1 MARSRVK
8 MRDHVAE
15 TSLHWRRTLVSF
27 IGIVVLMG
35 VLFANLYHLQVNQHQ
50 SYQTRSNDNR
60 IKVVPIAPTRGLIF
74 DRNGVLLAENR
85 PIYSLEITPEKA
97 GDLDTTVDALIELLD
112 LDPDIRERF
121 FHDVRRQR
129 RFNPVVLVSRL
140 NEDQVALFSINQHKF
155 PGAAIEAYLKRY
167 YPFKDTLTHVL
178 GYMAKINDRDV
189 ERLREDNKLANYAAT
204 RDIGKLGVERYYED
218 LLHGHVGYQEVE
230 VNNRGRVI
238 RTLKY
243 EPPVPGSD
251 IYLNLDIRLQQHAQT
266 LLEGKRGAIVLMTP
280 KDGQVRAIISNPSYD
295 PNLFVHGISGPDYRA
310 LLQNPDRPLINRASQ
325 GIYAPASTV
334 KPMLSVMGLNEGAIT
349 PGTRY
354 FGGPYFQIPNT
365 KRKFRDWRRWG
376 HGWMDV
382 YRAIEISADTFFY
395 DLAYRTGID
404 TIHDYMSR
412 FGFGQ
417 ASGIDL
423 HEESSGTMPSRDWK
437 QRRHKQP
444 WYQGDTISVGI
455 GQGYWTATPLQLAR
469 ATSIMVDHGDT
480 VHPRLLNAIAINGSR
495 VPMPVSHGEP
505 IVLRQDNY
513 WKVALTG
520 MWRVVNGNE
529 GTARRAFTGTPYVAA
544 GKSGTAQVF
553 SLAENQQ
560 YDHESTKEHLR
571 DNALFVAFAPY
582 EHPEAVVSVVLEN
595 VGGGSSHAAPVA
607 RAMLDAY
614 LLPEQSKP
622 DEESINHE

>member
-15 TSLHWRRTLVSF
+15 SSLHWRRTLVSF

-60 IKVVPIAPTRGLIF
+60 IKVVPIAPTRGLIY

-85 PIYSLEITPEKA
+85 PIYSLEITPEKT
-97 GDLDTTVDALIELLD
+97 GDLDATVDDLIELLD
-112 LDPDIRERF
+112 LDPELRERF
-121 FHDVRRQR
+121 FEEVRRQR

-140 NEDQVALFSINQHKF
+140 NEDQVARFSINQHKY
-155 PGAAIEAYLKRY
+155 PGAAIEAYLKRH
-167 YPFKDTLTHVL
+167 YPYKDTLTHVL
-178 GYMAKINDRDV
+178 GYMAKINDRDL
-189 ERLREDNKLANYAAT
+189 ERLREENKLANYAAT

-218 LLHGHVGYQEVE
+218 LLHGHAGYQEVE

-251 IYLNLDIRLQQHAQT
+251 IYLNLDIRLQQHAQK
-266 LLEGKRGAIVLMTP
+266 LLEGQRGAIVLMTP
-280 KDGQVRAIISNPSYD
+280 KDGQVRAIVSNPSYD
-295 PNLFVHGISGPDYRA
+295 PNLFVHGISSPDYKA
-310 LLQNPDRPLINRASQ
+310 LLENPDRPLINRASQ

-395 DLAYRTGID
+395 DLAYRVGID
-404 TIHDYMSR
+404 NIHDYMSR

-423 HEESSGTMPSRDWK
+423 HEEASGIMPSREWK

-480 VHPRLLNAIAINGSR
+480 VHPRLLNAIAINGDR
-495 VPMPVSHGEP
+495 VTMPISHGEP
-505 IVLRQDNY
+505 IRLRQDNY
-513 WKVALTG
+513 WQVGLTG
-520 MWRVVNGNE
+520 MWRVINGSE
-529 GTARRAFTGTPYVAA
+529 GTARRAFAGTPYVAG

-560 YDHESTKEHLR
+560 YDHKSLREHLR
-571 DNALFVAFAPY
+571 DNALFVAFAPF
-582 EHPEAVVSVVLEN
+582 ENPEAVVSVVLEN
-595 VGGGSSHAAPVA
+595 AGGGSTNAAPVA
-607 RAMLDAY
+607 RAMLDAF
-614 LLPEQSKP
+614 LIPDQLQP
-622 DEESINHE
+622 DEDAIAHE

>member
-1 MARSRVK
+1 MAKGRVK
-8 MRDHVAE
+8 MRDHGAE
-15 TSLHWRRTLVSF
+15 SSLHWRRTLVAF
-27 IGIVVLMG
+27 VGIVLLMG
-35 VLFANLYHLQVNQHQ
+35 VLFTNLYHLQVNEHQ
-50 SYQTRSNDNR
+50 DYQTRSNDNR
-60 IKVVPIAPTRGLIF
+60 IKVVPIAPTRGLIY

-85 PIYSLEITPEKA
+85 PIYSLEITPEQA
-97 GDLDTTVDALIELLD
+97 GDLEQAVARLTDLLGLEPELGQ
-112 LDPDIRERF
+112 RF
-121 FHDVRRQR
+121 FDDVRRQR

-140 NEDQVALFSINQHKF
+140 TEEQVALFSINQHKF
-155 PGAAIEAYLKRY
+155 PGASIEAYLKRF
-167 YPFKDTLTHVL
+167 YPYGDTFTHVL

-189 ERLREDNKLANYAAT
+189 ERLRTENKLANYAAT

-218 LLHGHVGYQEVE
+218 LLHGQVGFQEVE

-243 EPPVPGSD
+243 QPPVPGSD
-251 IYLNLDIRLQQHAQT
+251 IYLNIDIRLQQRAQQ
-266 LLEGKRGAIVLMTP
+266 LLAGKRGAVVMMTP
-280 KDGQVRAIISNPSYD
+280 RDGRVLALMSNPSYD

-310 LLQNPDRPLINRASQ
+310 LLENPNRPLINRASQ

-349 PGTRY
+349 PATRY

-365 KRKFRDWRRWG
+365 SRKFRDWRRWG

-395 DLAYRTGID
+395 DLAYRLGID
-404 TIHDYMSR
+404 TLHDYMSR

-423 HEESSGTMPSRDWK
+423 HEEASGIMPSRSWK
-437 QRRHKQP
+437 QARHKQP

-480 VHPRLLNAIAINGSR
+480 VHPRLLHGIAIDGEK
-495 VPMPVSHGEP
+495 VEMPISHGDP
-505 IVLRQDNY
+505 IVLRQESY
-513 WKVALTG
+513 WDVGLAG
-520 MWRVVNGNE
+520 MYRVIHGSE
-529 GTARRAFTGTPYVAA
+529 GTARKAFVNTPYQAA

-560 YDHESTKEHLR
+560 YDHENTQEHLR
-571 DNALFVAFAPY
+571 DNALFVAYAPF
-582 EHPEAVVSVVLEN
+582 EDPQVVVSVVLEN
-595 VGGGSSHAAPVA
+595 VGGGSTHAAPVA

-614 LLPEQSKP
+614 LLPDPPPAEEAAT
-622 DEESINHE
+622 DE

>member
-1 MARSRVK
+1 MAKSRVK

-15 TSLHWRRTLVSF
+15 SSLHWRRTLVSF
-27 IGIVVLMG
+27 IAIVLMMG
-35 VLFANLYHLQVNQHQ
+35 GLFANLYHLQIEEHQ

-60 IKVVPIAPTRGLIF
+60 IKVVPIAPTRGLIY

-85 PIYSLEITPEKA
+85 PIYSLEITPEKSN
-97 GDLDTTVDALIELLD
+97 DLNDTIEQLITLLD
-112 LDPDIRERF
+112 LDPELKERF
-121 FHDVRRQR
+121 FHDVQRHR

-140 NEDQVALFSINQHKF
+140 NEDQVARFSINQHKF
-155 PGAAIEAYLKRY
+155 PGASIEAYLKRY
-167 YPFKDTLTHVL
+167 YPYKDTLTHVL

-189 ERLREDNKLANYAAT
+189 ERLKQDNKLANYAAT

-243 EPPVPGSD
+243 EPPVPGTD
-251 IYLNLDIRLQQHAQT
+251 IYLNLDIRLQQQAQA
-266 LLEGKRGAIVLMTP
+266 LLDGKRGAIVMMTP
-280 KDGQVRAIISNPSYD
+280 KDGQVRALVSNPSYD
-295 PNLFVHGISGPDYRA
+295 PNLFVHGISGPDYRE

-334 KPMLSVMGLNEGAIT
+334 KPMLSVMALNEGAIT
-349 PGTRY
+349 PSTRF

-395 DLAYRTGID
+395 DIAYRLGID
-404 TIHDYMSR
+404 TMHDYMSR

-417 ASGIDL
+417 NSGIDL
-423 HEESSGTMPSRDWK
+423 HEEASGTMPSRDWK

-480 VHPRLLNAIAINGSR
+480 VHPRLLNAIVLNGKKVS
-495 VPMPVSHGEP
+495 MPISHGDP
-505 IVLRQDNY
+505 IELKQDNH
-513 WKVALTG
+513 WNVALTG
-520 MWRVVNGNE
+520 MWRVINGKE
-529 GTARRAFTGTPYVAA
+529 GTARRAFADTPYIAG

-560 YDHESTKEHLR
+560 YDHQSLKEHLR
-571 DNALFVAFAPY
+571 DNALFVAFAPFD
-582 EHPEAVVSVVLEN
+582 EPEAVVSVVLEN

-614 LLPEQSKP
+614 LLPDTPELN
-622 DEESINHE
+622 EEVTAHE

>member
-15 TSLHWRRTLVSF
+15 SSLHWRRTLVSF
-27 IGIVVLMG
+27 IGIVLLMG

-60 IKVVPIAPTRGLIF
+60 IKVVPIAPTRGLIY

-85 PIYSLEITPEKA
+85 PIYSLEITPEKVE
-97 GDLDTTVDALIELLD
+97 DLDATVDGLIALLD
-112 LDPDIRERF
+112 LDPELKERF
-121 FHDVRRQR
+121 FHDVRRNR

-140 NEDQVALFSINQHKF
+140 NEDQVARFSINQHKF
-155 PGAAIEAYLKRY
+155 PGAAIEAYLKRH
-167 YPFKDTLTHVL
+167 YPYKDTLTHVL
-178 GYMAKINDRDV
+178 GYMAKINDRDL

-251 IYLNLDIRLQQHAQT
+251 IYLNIDIRLQQQAQK
-266 LLEGKRGAIVLMTP
+266 LLEGRRGAIVLMTP
-280 KDGQVRAIISNPSYD
+280 KDGQVLAIMSNPSYD
-295 PNLFVHGISGPDYRA
+295 PNLFVHGISGPDYKA
-310 LLQNPDRPLINRASQ
+310 LLENPDRPLINRASQ

-349 PGTRY
+349 SSTRY

-395 DLAYRTGID
+395 DLAYRVGID
-404 TIHDYMSR
+404 TINDYMSR

-417 ASGIDL
+417 PSGIDL
-423 HEESSGTMPSRDWK
+423 HEEATGIMPSRDWK

-480 VHPRLLNAIAINGSR
+480 VHPRLLNGIVIDGNKVS
-495 VPMPVSHGEP
+495 MPISHGDP
-505 IVLRQDNY
+505 IVLKQDNY
-513 WKVALTG
+513 WKVGLTG
-520 MWRVVNGNE
+520 MWRVVNGSE
-529 GTARRAFTGTPYVAA
+529 GTARKAFVGTPYVAG

-560 YDHESTKEHLR
+560 YDHQSLREHLR
-571 DNALFVAFAPY
+571 DNALFVAFAPF
-582 EHPEAVVSVVLEN
+582 ENPEAVVSVVLEN
-595 VGGGSSHAAPVA
+595 AGGGSSHAAPIA

-614 LLPEQSKP
+614 LAPESLSN
-622 DEESINHE
+622 EEVIAHE

>member
-15 TSLHWRRTLVSF
+15 SSLHWRRTLVSF
-27 IGIVVLMG
+27 IAIVLLMAG
-35 VLFANLYHLQVNQHQ
+35 LFTNLYHLQVNEHQ

-60 IKVVPIAPTRGLIF
+60 IKVVPIAPTRGLIY

-85 PIYSLEITPEKA
+85 PIYSLEITPEKSA
-97 GDLDTTVDALIELLD
+97 DLEATVDELIVLLN
-112 LDPDIRERF
+112 LDPALKERF
-121 FHDVRRQR
+121 FHDVQRNR

-140 NEDQVALFSINQHKF
+140 DEDQVARFSINQHKF
-155 PGAAIEAYLKRY
+155 PGASIEAYLKRF
-167 YPFKDTLTHVL
+167 YPYRDTLTHVL

-189 ERLREDNKLANYAAT
+189 ERLKEDNKLANYAAT

-218 LLHGHVGYQEVE
+218 LLHGHAGFQEVE

-238 RTLKY
+238 RTLRY

-251 IYLNLDIRLQQHAQT
+251 IYLNLDIRLQQQAQT
-266 LLEGKRGAIVLMTP
+266 LLAEKRGAIVMMTP
-280 KDGQVRAIISNPSYD
+280 EDGQVRALVSNPSYD
-295 PNLFVHGISGPDYRA
+295 PNLFVHGISSPDYKA

-334 KPMLSVMGLNEGAIT
+334 KPMLSIMALNEGAIT
-349 PGTRY
+349 PSTRF

-395 DLAYRTGID
+395 DIAYRLGID
-404 TIHDYMSR
+404 TMNDYMTR

-417 ASGIDL
+417 NSGIDL
-423 HEESSGTMPSRDWK
+423 HEEATGTMPSRDWK

-480 VHPRLLNAIAINGSR
+480 VHPRLLNAIVINNKK
-495 VPMPVSHGEP
+495 VEMPISHGEP
-505 IVLRQDNY
+505 ITLKQDNH
-513 WKVALTG
+513 WNVALTG
-520 MWRVVNGNE
+520 MWRVINGKE
-529 GTARRAFTGTPYVAA
+529 GTARRAFAKTPYVAG

-560 YDHESTKEHLR
+560 YDHKSLREHLR
-571 DNALFVAFAPY
+571 DNALFIGFAPY
-582 EHPEAVVSVVLEN
+582 DNPEAVVSVVLEN
-595 VGGGSSHAAPVA
+595 AGGGSSQAAPLA
-607 RAMLDAY
+607 RAMLDAF
-614 LLPEQSKP
+614 LLPDTSTT
-622 DEESINHE
+622 DEEVIAHE

>member
-97 GDLDTTVDALIELLD
+97 GDLDATVDALIELLD

>member
-15 TSLHWRRTLVSF
+15 SSLHWRRTLVSF
-27 IGIVVLMG
+27 IAIVLLMAG
-35 VLFANLYHLQVNQHQ
+35 LFTNLYHLQVNEHQ

-60 IKVVPIAPTRGLIF
+60 IKVVPIAPTRGLIY

-85 PIYSLEITPEKA
+85 PIYSLEITPEKSA
-97 GDLDTTVDALIELLD
+97 DLEATVDELIVLLN
-112 LDPDIRERF
+112 LDPALKERF
-121 FHDVRRQR
+121 FHDVQRNR

-140 NEDQVALFSINQHKF
+140 DEDQVARFSINQHKF
-155 PGAAIEAYLKRY
+155 PGASIEAYLKRF
-167 YPFKDTLTHVL
+167 YPYRDTLTHVL

-189 ERLREDNKLANYAAT
+189 ERLKEDNKLANYAAT

-218 LLHGHVGYQEVE
+218 LLHGHAGFQEVE

-238 RTLKY
+238 RTLRY

-251 IYLNLDIRLQQHAQT
+251 IYLNLDIRLQQQAQT
-266 LLEGKRGAIVLMTP
+266 LLAEKRGAIVMMTP
-280 KDGQVRAIISNPSYD
+280 EDGQVRALVSNPSYD
-295 PNLFVHGISGPDYRA
+295 PNLFVHGISSPDYKA

-334 KPMLSVMGLNEGAIT
+334 KPMLSIMALNEGAIT
-349 PGTRY
+349 PSTRF

-395 DLAYRTGID
+395 DIAYRLGID
-404 TIHDYMSR
+404 TMNDYMTR

-417 ASGIDL
+417 NSGIDL
-423 HEESSGTMPSRDWK
+423 HEEATGTMPSRDWK

-480 VHPRLLNAIAINGSR
+480 VHPRLLNAIVINNKK
-495 VPMPVSHGEP
+495 VEMPISHGEP
-505 IVLRQDNY
+505 ITLKQDNH
-513 WKVALTG
+513 WNVALTG
-520 MWRVVNGNE
+520 MWRVINGKE
-529 GTARRAFTGTPYVAA
+529 GTARRAFAKTPYVAG

-560 YDHESTKEHLR
+560 YDHKSLREHLR
-571 DNALFVAFAPY
+571 DNALFIGFAPY
-582 EHPEAVVSVVLEN
+582 DNPKAVVSVVLEN
-595 VGGGSSHAAPVA
+595 AGGGSSQAAPLA
-607 RAMLDAY
+607 RAMLDAF
-614 LLPEQSKP
+614 LLPDTSTT
-622 DEESINHE
+622 DEEVIAHE